1 MCSSDLQD
9 TKVIPLDPKDIKHFF
24 TYAVEGDTNAPPGQH
39 SSVLQCATRDR
50 TTLCDRWLRAACLHQ
65 DGDENHSQV
74 AVPIRQVREEDV
86 PMPVIKQLLQDLL
99 KLQEETPEAAAELTT
114 HLRPLL
120 SWLRSRQ
127 EDKE

>member
-1 MCSSDLQD
+1 M
-9 TKVIPLDPKDIKHFF
+9 
-24 TYAVEGDTNAPPGQH
+24 EGDANAPPGQH
-39 SSVLQCATRDR
+39 PSVLQRVTGNC

-65 DGDENHSQV
+65 EGDESHSKV
-74 AVPIRQVREEDV
+74 DVPIQQIREEDV

-120 SWLRSRQ
+120 SRLPSRQ